1 MRHLPIFLLLVIPV
15 TGLAIE
21 IDGQTDFARRL
32 AVNSSI
38 SARIDAI
45 PVRPGQRVAA
55 GDVVVNLV
63 DTGLQIAVARAR
75 AEADALAP
83 AEQRALDELE
93 KARELYARDSLAAM
107 ELQRTEQDHT
117 AANSRLKAAQAR
129 LDHALF
135 LLSQSQIRSPIDGV
149 VLEVSAFAGQYVN
162 TRSGDPKLLT
172 IVDAERMSVS
182 GWLPYEMAKPELVG
196 HSVSIRYGDQ
206 KFTGRVVEVGREVTV
221 GDNSHPAV
229 RLRAEFETRGKLAAG
244 LTVRITLADE

>member
-38 SARIDAI
+38 SARVDSI

-63 DTGLQIAVARAR
+63 DTGFQINVALAR

-83 AEQRALDELE
+83 AEARAMTDLD

-107 ELQRTEQDHT
+107 ELQRTEQDHA
-117 AANSRLKAAQAR
+117 AANSRLKAAEAR
-129 LDHALF
+129 LDRALY
-135 LLSQSQIRSPIDGV
+135 LLEQTRIRSPIDGV
-149 VLEVSAFAGQYVN
+149 VLEISSFAGQYIN

-172 IVDAERMSVS
+172 IVDADRMSATA
-182 GWLPYEMAKPELVG
+182 WLPYEMAKPGLVG
-196 HSVSIRYGDQ
+196 RSATIRYGDQ
-206 KFTGRVVEVGREVTV
+206 NFKGRVVEVGREVTI

-229 RLRAEFETRGKLAAG
+229 KLRAEFDTRGKLAAG